1 MNKHKK
7 IAMYA
12 IFAFICV
19 WMVGCGGCNPE
30 PEPKEMSPT
39 EGPEIGG
46 TTVTITGDKFDMKNG
61 VTVTFGG
68 QQGENPVVISKTEV
82 TVVTPSGNAGESV
95 EVVITNKGKPDVP
108 IPLTQKFTYT
118 DATPPTVVSTDPTDA
133 TVFSEYE
140 DSLNVR
146 NNLSVTFS
154 EAIDPDSVMIEVAVA
169 KTEDSLS
176 EPANATLTG
185 TVSGSGDTFTFA
197 TAEDEMPM
205 RAGRM
210 YTVTVAGA
218 KDMAGNALAN
228 AHSFSFII
236 TSPELVDKYYFVTE
250 EDIQDVNG
258 EEALKNIASRP
269 EVYDNAELWKRIV
282 EANQY
287 QEDYIFDRTKL
298 SAGQRLFIARG
309 PAWGDK

>member
-1 MNKHKK
+1 MNRHRN

-30 PEPKEMSPT
+30 PEPINMDPT
-39 EGPEIGG
+39 EGSEDGG
-46 TTVTITGDKFDMKNG
+46 TTVRITGDKFDMKNG

-68 QQGENPVVISKTEV
+68 QQGENPVVTSKTEV

-95 EVVITNKGKPDVP
+95 EVVITNNGKPDVSV
-108 IPLTQKFTYT
+108 PLTQKFTYT
-118 DATPPTVVSTDPTDA
+118 DTTPPTVTATDPVDA
-133 TVFSEYE
+133 TEFSEYE
-140 DSLNVR
+140 DSLNVKDS
-146 NNLSVTFS
+146 LSVTFS
-154 EAIDPDSVMIEVAVA
+154 EEINPDSVMIEVAIA

-176 EPANATLTG
+176 EPTETMLAGN
-185 TVSGSGDTFTFA
+185 VSGSGDTFIFT
-197 TAEDEMPM
+197 TAEDGMPM

-210 YTVTVAGA
+210 YTVTVSGA
-218 KDMAGNALAN
+218 KDMAGNPLAN
-228 AHSFSFII
+228 AHSFSFTI

-250 EDIQDVNG
+250 EDIQEVNG

-298 SAGQRLFIARG
+298 STGQRLFIARG

>member
-1 MNKHKK
+1 MKRHRN

-30 PEPKEMSPT
+30 PEPMNMDPT
-39 EGPEIGG
+39 EGSEDGG
-46 TTVTITGDKFDMKNG
+46 TPVRITGDKFDMKNG
-61 VTVTFGG
+61 VSITFGG
-68 QQGENPVVISKTEV
+68 QPGENPVVTSKTEV
-82 TVVTPSGNAGESV
+82 TVVTPPGTAGESV
-95 EVVITNKGKPDVP
+95 EVEITNNGKPDMPVK
-108 IPLTQKFTYT
+108 LTQMFTYT
-118 DATPPTVVSTDPTDA
+118 DTTPPTVTGTDPVDE
-133 TVFSEYE
+133 TVVSEYE
-140 DSLNVR
+140 DSLDVR
-146 NNLSVTFS
+146 DSLSVTFS
-154 EAIDPDSVMIEVAVA
+154 EEIDPDSVTIEVAVA

-176 EPANATLTG
+176 EPVETMQAG
-185 TVSGSGDTFTFA
+185 TISGSGDSFTFT
-197 TAEDEMPM
+197 TSEMPM
-205 RAGRM
+205 RAGRI
-210 YTVTVAGA
+210 YTVTVSGA
-218 KDMAGNALAN
+218 KDMAGNPLAE
-228 AHSFSFII
+228 AHSFSFTI
-236 TSPELVDKYYFVTE
+236 TSPELVDKYYFVTK
-250 EDIQDVNG
+250 EDIQEVNG